1 MAVSVA
7 EFNKQ
12 LTIAFA
18 GLDQKSMDKALAK
31 YAKQEVRKVIAS
43 GEASPQYETYIN
55 GARGPVDSVRSPGPV
70 VFLFNN
76 WPAIINTAL
85 ASLIKMSPKRSGR
98 FAASFKVIVGGR
110 LVDNGSFDKIP
121 MNAEVI
127 ITNAQPYIRKVEVG
141 AMKMSVPPRIF
152 DRTKRMLSGR
162 YKEGFNVSVAFLH
175 FGSGIH
181 PLMPYHLKVGSKR
194 KGRRAGDPINYPSII
209 IKAES

>member
-12 LTIAFA
+12 LTIAFS
-18 GLDQKSMDKALAK
+18 GLDQKGMDKALAK
-31 YAKQEVRKVIAS
+31 YAKQEVRRVVAS
-43 GEASPQYETYIN
+43 GEASPRYETYIN
-55 GARGPVDSVRSPGPV
+55 GARGPVDSVLAPGPV

-76 WPAIINTAL
+76 WPAIIETAL

-98 FAASFKVIVGGR
+98 FAASFKVIVGGK
-110 LVDNGSFDKIP
+110 LVDYGSFDKIP
-121 MNAEVI
+121 MDAEVV

-141 AMKMSVPPRIF
+141 AMKMAVPPRIF
-152 DRTKRMLSGR
+152 DRTKRVLSGKYR
-162 YKEGFNVSVAFLH
+162 EGFDISVAFLN

-181 PLMPYHLKVGSKR
+181 PLIPYRLKVGSKR